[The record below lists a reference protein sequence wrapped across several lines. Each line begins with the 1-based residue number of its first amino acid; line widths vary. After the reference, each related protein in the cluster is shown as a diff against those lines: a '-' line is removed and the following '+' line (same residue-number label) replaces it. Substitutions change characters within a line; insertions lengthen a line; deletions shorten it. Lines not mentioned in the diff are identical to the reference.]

1 MSLSKHNLRMTA
13 LIAALTIGA
22 GRAAWSD
29 TAGAD
34 VGKLVDKTL
43 PSLVMVEYTAHNE
56 NLSREEVMQ
65 GIVVSKDGVVIVP
78 GSMLPEALPKEWIK
92 DLKIRVPG
100 KQFAPVPATI
110 LGRTADRSFVY
121 LKARDPIN
129 APPLDIASL
138 GETTLGQS
146 VVAVAI
152 APKQGGYEPYLGFGQ
167 VQSMLHLSHTL
178 ASVESFGLTRANSP
192 VFDRQTGALVGIT
205 YPALPE
211 PFTATIQ
218 MGGAQPS
225 AAAQASTARILLK
238 DDDKSSLFLP
248 LEEVKDA
255 LTHVPDKEFASG
267 RPWIGVDG
275 LTGIEEDVRAMD
287 HIAQPSAVTIGSVIP
302 DMPGDKAGLKN
313 GDVVLTV
320 DGKAFSQSTVPEF
333 MVSQFQRILEKT
345 EIGQTLTLGIWR
357 DGNTV
362 QIPVKVAASPALS
375 SEMAHVFNSTLGI
388 TTRDLVFADTYA
400 RKLPPDTKGVIVAL
414 VKKGA
419 PSGLGQTPL
428 QAGFLIT
435 FVNDQEVQSQK
446 QFEDLLKVLMAGQ
459 TAGKKEIVFRVTR
472 QDGETQVCRID
483 LGE

>member
-1 MSLSKHNLRMTA
+1 MSLSRHNLRMA
-13 LIAALTIGA
+13 AMIATLAVSVGA
-22 GRAAWSD
+22 GRSAWAD

-34 VGKLVDKTL
+34 IGKLVDKTL
-43 PSLVMVEYTAHNE
+43 PSLVLVEYTAHNE

-65 GIVVSKDGVVIVP
+65 GIVASKDGVVIIP
-78 GSMLPEALPKEWIK
+78 GAMLPESLPKEWIK
-92 DLKIRVPG
+92 DLKIRLPG
-100 KQFAPVPATI
+100 KQFTTVPATI

-121 LKARDPIN
+121 VKAREPIN

-146 VVAVAI
+146 VVSVAI
-152 APKQGGYEPYLGFGQ
+152 SPKQNGYEPYLGFGQ
-167 VQSMLHLSHTL
+167 VESQLHLSHTL

-211 PFTATIQ
+211 QFTATIQ
-218 MGGAQPS
+218 TSMAQP
-225 AAAQASTARILLK
+225 STARILLK
-238 DDDKSSLFLP
+238 NDDKSSLFLP
-248 LEEVKDA
+248 LEEFKDA
-255 LTHVPDKEFASG
+255 FAHVPDKEFVSH

-275 LTGIEEDVRAMD
+275 VTGIEEDVRAMD
-287 HIAQPSAVTIGSVIP
+287 HIASPSAVTIGSVIP
-302 DMPGDKAGLKN
+302 DTPGDKAGLKN
-313 GDVVLTV
+313 GDVVLTI

-333 MVSQFQRILEKT
+333 MVSQFQRSLERA
-345 EIGQTLTLGIWR
+345 EIGQTLTLGVWR

-362 QIPVKVAASPALS
+362 QIPVKVAASPALG
-375 SEMAHVFNSTLGI
+375 SEMDHVFNSTLGI
-388 TTRDLVFADTYA
+388 TTRDIVFADTYA

-435 FVNDQEVQSQK
+435 YVNDQEVQNQK
-446 QFEDLLKVLMAGQ
+446 QFEDLVKDLTAGQ
-459 TAGKKEIVFRVTR
+459 SAATKEIVFRVTR